1 MRVIWRP
8 VKSGQRQF
16 ALGALLYAICNMYWG
31 LEFDRRRGQHGSDHK
46 TIVGINAYD
55 GNVRIEA
62 STPAHTTDIPMP
74 YEGVS
79 CFLTFVFILG
89 VDRGY
94 PLAFCTLDEYNCTHY
109 EDSKRTSLPSTTLFG
124 KARRE
129 VLTVLFGNADQAFYI
144 RQLARLTGLGMGALQ
159 RELAALSEA
168 GIIERAKQGNHIF
181 LKANAACPIYQEL
194 KGIVAKTVG
203 F

>member
-1 MRVIWRP
+1 
-8 VKSGQRQF
+8 
-16 ALGALLYAICNMYWG
+16 
-31 LEFDRRRGQHGSDHK
+31 
-46 TIVGINAYD
+46 
-55 GNVRIEA
+55 
-62 STPAHTTDIPMP
+62 MP

-181 LKANAACPIYQEL
+181 FKANAACPIFQS
-194 KGIVAKTVG
+194 T
-203 F
+203 